1 MRPIDPGL
9 SGSGS
14 SPKKKK
20 VGNYY
25 LKRNKIL
32 GSGTFSKV
40 YYGEMELSELDM
52 MKKNKYIEQNQEN
65 VFAIKVIANKTLQD
79 KLGPK
84 GQETLRKEIN
94 ISKLLKHPN
103 IVRLIDY
110 IRTENNNYLV
120 FEYCGGGDLRG
131 FLKSTGRLSEPIA

>member
-1 MRPIDPGL
+1 
-9 SGSGS
+9 
-14 SPKKKK
+14 
-20 VGNYY
+20 
-25 LKRNKIL
+25 
-32 GSGTFSKV
+32 
-40 YYGEMELSELDM
+40 
-52 MKKNKYIEQNQEN
+52 
-65 VFAIKVIANKTLQD
+65 LQD

-84 GQETLRKEIN
+84 GQETLRKEID

-131 FLKSTGRLSEPIA
+131 FLKTKGRLNEPVAQRFMK